1 MLTKID
7 DALIREM
14 MLCADNDCQVFG
26 NRAAYEKNAMRWIVR
41 GKYDAE
47 KAVKLWSYYADM
59 VRHWYAKEYDM
70 PLPSRADMLEMAR
83 RYAVNFEN
91 QVIREYVTPADLGI
105 KGEVPDTF

>member
-14 MLCADNDCQVFG
+14 MLCADNDCLMYV

-47 KAVKLWSYYADM
+47 KAVKLWSYYADN
-59 VRHWYAKEYDM
+59 VRHWYAKENDM
-70 PLPSRADMLEMAR
+70 PLPSRTDMLEMAR
-83 RYAVNFEN
+83 RYAVNFED
-91 QVIREYVTPADLGI
+91 QVRREYVTPADCGI
-105 KGEVPDTF
+105 KGDVPEGF

>member
-14 MLCADNDCQVFG
+14 MLCAENDPAIWR
-26 NRAAYEKNAMRWIVR
+26 NMAAYEKNAMRWIMR

-59 VRHWYAKEYDM
+59 VRHWYAKENDM
-70 PLPSRADMLEMAR
+70 PLPSRTDMLEMAR
-83 RYAVNFEN
+83 RYATEFEDE
-91 QVIREYVTPADLGI
+91 VRRGCVTPADLGI
-105 KGEVPDTF
+105 KGDVPEGF